1 MTLSRLTA
9 VEQNLLADEEII
21 ALEGRRADAASQTE
35 HDAGT
40 AYRKDAAGVSRA
52 GPFEI

>member
-21 ALEGRRADAASQTE
+21 ALEGRRADAAGQAG
-35 HDAGT
+35 HDAG
-40 AYRKDAAGVSRA
+40 ASHRQDAAGVSRA